1 MFYVKYKSV
10 IKFRKEGLLMAEL
23 QNVGVVDSLQY
34 QPSQYPKEDYIE
46 DLNTQPQVFD
56 EKAAEIQ
63 AANKSRLGA
72 TLFSAMVIGGL
83 AYLGGRTMG
92 KRAAKAE
99 LEKAKEAAAK
109 YEESQKVIEEIK
121 NDAENL
127 NKRVK
132 ALSQNNVNKG
142 GQKFLNYLRDITNKI
157 IEKIDGLNKTAKDVA
172 E

>member
-72 TLFSAMVIGGL
+72 TSAIVIGGL

-109 YEESQKVIEEIK
+109 YAESQKVIEEIK
-121 NDAENL
+121 NNAENL